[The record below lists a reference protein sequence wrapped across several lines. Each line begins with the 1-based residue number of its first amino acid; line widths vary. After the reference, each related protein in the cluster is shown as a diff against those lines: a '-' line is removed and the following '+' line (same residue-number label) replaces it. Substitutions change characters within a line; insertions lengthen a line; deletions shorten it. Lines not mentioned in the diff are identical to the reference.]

1 MTTVTLPD
9 GPTTPGFV
17 QGIEILAGRTR
28 AWRRLHQRYGSAFVV
43 SMPRF
48 GPTVV
53 LSDPAEVKALFTTH
67 TDLVDNLDINLGQF
81 LGPGSLFARRG
92 EEHRKERKLLTPPF
106 HGRRLAVYESLIEEE
121 AVREMATWP
130 SGREFATMDSMM
142 RITLNVILRAVF
154 GAEGAEFEQLR
165 ELIPKLVL
173 IASALAALP
182 VPQGLFGRFGPWAR
196 FATHRASYDEIV
208 GRLIRRAAADPHLSD
223 RDDVLAML
231 LQARYDDGSAMT
243 QSEIA
248 DELLTLL
255 TAGHETTATSL
266 AWTVERLRR
275 HPHLLTRLVEETDA
289 GGSALREATLL
300 EVQRV
305 RPVIDA
311 TARKVRVDDFQ
322 LGRWTL
328 PRGQHV
334 LVSIRLMHDNPELFT
349 NPRDFDPDRFL
360 DARPGTFNWIPFGGG
375 ARRCIGAA
383 FATME
388 MNVVLRVLLR
398 DFTLAPTDAPDE
410 RTHFRGVAL
419 APAKKGRAVVY
430 RRPPRPPLIAAES
443 DTAGAE
449 SGADGAASGES
460 PAVSGESRDV
470 RGEQVTA

>member
-9 GPTTPGFV
+9 GPTTPAFV
-17 QGIEILAGRTR
+17 QGVQILAGRTR
-28 AWRRLHQRYGSAFVV
+28 AWRRLHERYGSAFMVN
-43 SMPRF
+43 MPRF
-48 GPTVV
+48 GPTLV
-53 LSDPAEVKALFTTH
+53 LSEPSEVKALFTTH
-67 TDLVDNLDINLGQF
+67 TDLVDNIDANLGQF
-81 LGPGSLFARRG
+81 LGPGSLFALRG

-121 AVREMATWP
+121 AVRELAGWP

-154 GAEGAEFEQLR
+154 GAEGAEFDQLR
-165 ELIPKLVL
+165 TLLPKLVL
-173 IASALAALP
+173 VGSALAALP
-182 VPQGLFGRFGPWAR
+182 VPRKLFGRFGPWAR
-196 FATHRASYDEIV
+196 FAQHRAEYDRIV
-208 GRLIRRAAADPHLSD
+208 LRLIERAAADPELSE

-243 QSEIA
+243 HSEIA

-266 AWTVERLRR
+266 AWTIERLRR
-275 HPHLLTRLVEETDA
+275 HPHILERLVAEADA
-289 GGSALREATLL
+289 GGSALREAVLL
-300 EVQRV
+300 ETQRV

-311 TARKVRVDDFQ
+311 TARKVRADSLQ

-328 PRGQHV
+328 PRGQGV
-334 LVSIRLMHDNPELFT
+334 MVSIRLMHDNPELFP

-360 DARPGTFNWIPFGGG
+360 GVRPGTFSWIPFGGG

-398 DFTLAPTDAPDE
+398 DFTLDTTDDPDE
-410 RTHFRGVAL
+410 RAHFRGVAL
-419 APAKKGRAVVY
+419 VPAKKGRAVVY
-430 RRPPRPPLIAAES
+430 RRPARPV
-443 DTAGAE
+443 
-449 SGADGAASGES
+449 
-460 PAVSGESRDV
+460 AVATVETETGDNDSA

>member
-9 GPTTPGFV
+9 GPTTPAFV

-28 AWRRLHQRYGSAFVV
+28 AWRRLHQRYGSAFMVA
-43 SMPRF
+43 MPRF
-48 GPTVV
+48 GPTLV
-53 LSDPAEVKALFTTH
+53 LSEPAEVKALFTTH
-67 TDLVDNLDINLGQF
+67 TDLVDNIDANLGQF
-81 LGPGSLFARRG
+81 LGPGSLFALRG

-106 HGRRLAVYESLIEEE
+106 HGRRLSVYESLIEEE
-121 AVREMATWP
+121 AVREMAGWP

-154 GAEGAEFEQLR
+154 GAEGAEFDQLR
-165 ELIPKLVL
+165 ALLPKLVL
-173 IASALAALP
+173 VGSALAALP
-182 VPQGLFGRFGPWAR
+182 VPRRLFGRFGPWAR
-196 FATHRASYDEIV
+196 FAAYRTRYDEIV
-208 GRLIRRAAADPHLSD
+208 GRLIRRAAADPELSE

-243 QSEIA
+243 HSEIA

-275 HPHLLTRLVEETDA
+275 HPDILRRLVEENDA

-300 EVQRV
+300 ETQRV

-311 TARKVRVDDFQ
+311 TARKVRTDSLQ

-328 PRGQHV
+328 ARGQHV
-334 LVSIRLMHDNPELFT
+334 MVSIRLMHDNPELFT
-349 NPRDFDPDRFL
+349 NPRDFDPDRFVG
-360 DARPGTFNWIPFGGG
+360 ARPGTFSWIPFGGG

-398 DFTLAPTDAPDE
+398 DFTLETTDAPDE
-410 RTHFRGVAL
+410 RAHFRGVAL
-419 APAKKGRAVVY
+419 VPAKKGRAVVY
-430 RRPPRPPLIAAES
+430 RRAPRPPVAEAAE
-443 DTAGAE
+443 TGVECGAE
-449 SGADGAASGES
+449 
-460 PAVSGESRDV
+460 
-470 RGEQVTA
+470 VTA